1 MKDTRI
7 VWLDAVKG
15 ICVLLIMIN
24 HYCGIPYIG
33 HFLSAGYV
41 QTFFIASGYTF
52 KDDINR
58 TRILKR
64 VKRLLIPYFFYGTF
78 FCLIMFIY
86 KDSIKELILNVIG
99 LIYSRFSLYPYN
111 QENNIILL
119 GPNAP
124 MWFLT
129 ALFTST
135 FLTYFY
141 FSFKRNK
148 MRLIIILLFIIVTR
162 IMEYLP
168 ILLPW
173 SFDTAFISSLFII
186 IGYYL
191 MKNKLFLNINNK
203 ITAICV
209 SLFLYI
215 ILVHYNPNINMSV
228 REYGKLG
235 ILSFICIG
243 ILHFFII
250 SLFSQLFENNII
262 IKFLSKV
269 GKSSLRILCIH
280 YPLFLILSY
289 YLRHFINSIYIYS
302 IIIGVIVTLIAI
314 TTESKLSRKHI

>member
-1 MKDTRI
+1 
-7 VWLDAVKG
+7 
-15 ICVLLIMIN
+15 
-24 HYCGIPYIG
+24 
-33 HFLSAGYV
+33 
-41 QTFFIASGYTF
+41 
-52 KDDINR
+52 
-58 TRILKR
+58 
-64 VKRLLIPYFFYGTF
+64 
-78 FCLIMFIY
+78 
-86 KDSIKELILNVIG
+86 
-99 LIYSRFSLYPYN
+99 
-111 QENNIILL
+111 
-119 GPNAP
+119 
-124 MWFLT
+124 
-129 ALFTST
+129 
-135 FLTYFY
+135 
-141 FSFKRNK
+141 
-148 MRLIIILLFIIVTR
+148 
-162 IMEYLP
+162 
-168 ILLPW
+168 
-173 SFDTAFISSLFII
+173 
-186 IGYYL
+186 

-203 ITAICV
+203 ITAICI